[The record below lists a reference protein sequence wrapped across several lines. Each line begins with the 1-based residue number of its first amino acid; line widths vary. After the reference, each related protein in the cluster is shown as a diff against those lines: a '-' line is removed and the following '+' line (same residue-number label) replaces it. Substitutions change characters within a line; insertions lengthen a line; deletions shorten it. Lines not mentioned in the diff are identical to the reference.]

1 MRLYLA
7 VITLFLSGF
16 SLKAQQ
22 SPADPKTSSLLWEIS
37 GNGMQTPSYLFGTM
51 HILCARDAGL
61 SDSLNHAIDK
71 SSRVFFEID
80 MDNMG
85 EMMGIFKYIRMK
97 DETRLKDLMTEEE
110 YKRVKDYFAA
120 NRSILPLS
128 MMERFKPYFI
138 AAMLSESKMPCETKN
153 GMEEVIMKA
162 VKKQKKEISGLETI
176 EFQASIFDSIPYSQQ
191 ARELLQAIDSS
202 GKEDTVTAKMLEVYR
217 SQDLDAIEKLT
228 KMEEGGLG
236 SYMELFLY
244 GRNKKWIPEMEK
256 AMKNGT
262 ILFAVGAAHLPG
274 NEGVINLLRKAGYT
288 LRPMRHSV
296 AQTL

>member
-22 SPADPKTSSLLWEIS
+22 SPAAPKTSSLLWEIS
-37 GNGMQTPSYLFGTM
+37 GNGIQAPSYLFGTM

-228 KMEEGGLG
+228 MMEEGGLG

>member
-1 MRLYLA
+1 M
-7 VITLFLSGF
+7 
-16 SLKAQQ
+16 
-22 SPADPKTSSLLWEIS
+22 
-37 GNGMQTPSYLFGTM
+37 
-51 HILCARDAGL
+51 
-61 SDSLNHAIDK
+61 
-71 SSRVFFEID
+71 
-80 MDNMG
+80 
-85 EMMGIFKYIRMK
+85 
-97 DETRLKDLMTEEE
+97 
-110 YKRVKDYFAA
+110 
-120 NRSILPLS
+120 
-128 MMERFKPYFI
+128 
-138 AAMLSESKMPCETKN
+138 
-153 GMEEVIMKA
+153 
-162 VKKQKKEISGLETI
+162 ETI

-228 KMEEGGLG
+228 MMEEGGLG